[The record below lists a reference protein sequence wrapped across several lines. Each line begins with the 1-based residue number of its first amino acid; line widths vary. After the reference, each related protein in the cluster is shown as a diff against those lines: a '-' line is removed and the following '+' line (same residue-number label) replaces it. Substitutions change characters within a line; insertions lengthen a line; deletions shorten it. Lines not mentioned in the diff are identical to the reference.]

1 MYHVEGLQI
10 YAYSVLNLGFP
21 MWVLLCYLYMV
32 LVLEGIQFVVVG
44 LEVVHFCLV
53 YFYKWDI
60 KDMKKGTILHWF
72 MLSAVLGYAKIN

>member
-1 MYHVEGLQI
+1 
-10 YAYSVLNLGFP
+10 
-21 MWVLLCYLYMV
+21 MV
-32 LVLEGIQFVVVG
+32 LVLGGIQFVVVG

-72 MLSAVLGYAKIN
+72 MLSAVWGYAKTNYMLYNYSGIIIIIVIMMLF

>member
-1 MYHVEGLQI
+1 
-10 YAYSVLNLGFP
+10 
-21 MWVLLCYLYMV
+21 MV

-60 KDMKKGTILHWF
+60 KDMKKGTILH
-72 MLSAVLGYAKIN
+72 